1 MKLCNRH
8 PKRSAVTQ
16 KRWAAGSDA
25 PPRRGAGP
33 VAGPRVPSRAPST
46 RPRLC
51 SPRTRR
57 GSPRDRALSRG
68 RGLSHPARVF
78 RAQLS
83 NHGQG
88 RKRTQTGRVGRDVL
102 LLRGRHRAHRH
113 GGRHPGALSIPRRA
127 VQQRLARLALSYQ
140 GSPTRHNIFFPVM
153 WLDRSSILDDDQ
165 AADLKT
171 AFEDVPALAAT
182 LFTLFLVFGILCMA
196 IGGVT
201 CYLAKPDG
209 GETKVTPA

>member
-1 MKLCNRH
+1 M
-8 PKRSAVTQ
+8 
-16 KRWAAGSDA
+16 
-25 PPRRGAGP
+25 
-33 VAGPRVPSRAPST
+33 
-46 RPRLC
+46 
-51 SPRTRR
+51 
-57 GSPRDRALSRG
+57 
-68 RGLSHPARVF
+68 
-78 RAQLS
+78 
-83 NHGQG
+83 
-88 RKRTQTGRVGRDVL
+88 
-102 LLRGRHRAHRH
+102 
-113 GGRHPGALSIPRRA
+113 GGGK
-127 VQQRLARLALSYQ
+127 

-209 GETKVTPA
+209 GETKEAAAAASRPLKW